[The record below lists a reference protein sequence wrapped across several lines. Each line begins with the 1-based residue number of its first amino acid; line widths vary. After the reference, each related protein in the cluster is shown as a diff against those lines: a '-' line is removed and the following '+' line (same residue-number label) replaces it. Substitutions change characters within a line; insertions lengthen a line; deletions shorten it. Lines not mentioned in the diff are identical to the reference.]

1 MWAQLIK
8 MKLKPGKEDE
18 LAGMFG
24 TLSSFEQPGSGLVR
38 TTCFQDQKDPSQA
51 YVVVLFESEEKARIR
66 EKDPR
71 RAEGLQEMQAVMA
84 DLFTGPMEFTD
95 LTVVGEVTP

>member
-8 MKLKPGKEDE
+8 MTLKPGKEDA
-18 LAGMFG
+18 LAGLFG
-24 TLSSFEQPGSGLVR
+24 TLSDFEQAGSGLLR
-38 TTCFQDQKDPSQA
+38 TSCFQDQKDPSQA
-51 YVVVLFESEEKARIR
+51 YVVVVFDSEESARAR

-71 RAEGLQEMQAVMA
+71 RAEGLKDMQAMMA
-84 DLFTGPMEFTD
+84 DLFAGPMEFTD